1 MSTKALLL
9 AFAACAFAD
18 SAMDVSEADS
28 LLRGSSPPGG
38 GQEVNASAE
47 FRRTQQGEFTVCTNQ
62 GRGGSGRNNAQ
73 WLCAAFDDA
82 CTCTEACAIGST
94 IGYYARVVKCQNED
108 NPGACQADRPS
119 RTSMGASSGELE
131 AEGKSKSCP
140 CTNCAAALEIDGASS
155 LTSAS
160 TTAVGVLVL
169 ALTLARP

>member
-1 MSTKALLL
+1 M
-9 AFAACAFAD
+9 
-18 SAMDVSEADS
+18 
-28 LLRGSSPPGG
+28 G
-38 GQEVNASAE
+38 
-47 FRRTQQGEFTVCTNQ
+47 NQ

-119 RTSMGASSGELE
+119 RTSMGASSGELD

-140 CTNCAAALEIDGASS
+140 CTNCTA
-155 LTSAS
+155 
-160 TTAVGVLVL
+160 AVGVFVL
-169 ALTLARP
+169 ACSDATIILWEPATICFQLAQKRP